1 MVNDIDVSDDS
12 KYLFDPCSE
21 IEELRVS
28 DMIGKYRASCIANE
42 ITSKL
47 NIPCDV
53 NYTNKQAL
61 IESYVKIP
69 NDISMGIQI
78 QGSQYR
84 RCIIYKSELKDTEKL
99 NAEIVEKSNGFLCAT
114 REEFRKRMLQ
124 QFPDIFRTKKVTG
137 EQNKPFCSYAA
148 NEGKTFWY
156 QYVTIKPEATIAQVV
171 ECMKADYSM
180 LKKLETQ

>member
-1 MVNDIDVSDDS
+1 
-12 KYLFDPCSE
+12 
-21 IEELRVS
+21 
-28 DMIGKYRASCIANE
+28 
-42 ITSKL
+42 
-47 NIPCDV
+47 
-53 NYTNKQAL
+53 
-61 IESYVKIP
+61 
-69 NDISMGIQI
+69 MGIQI

-84 RCIIYKSELKDTEKL
+84 RCIIYKSELKDAEKL

-124 QFPDIFRTKKVTG
+124 KFPGVFSTNKVKG

-148 NEGKTFWY
+148 NEEKIFWY
-156 QYVTIKPEATIAQVV
+156 QYVRIEPEATIAQVV